1 MQEARK
7 TKRRASIMLTMEQET
22 KDRLQAIA
30 RQRHTTVSQLITD
43 FAWKTRL
50 RPEPEEAE

>member
-30 RQRHTTVSQLITD
+30 KQRHTTVSQLITD

-50 RPEPEEAE
+50 RPEPDEAE